1 MACTEE
7 RHCPQIIEYT
17 SDISEIANHIPRGQS
32 EARHEE
38 DRCGEQHGCFAL
50 RSTVSMYTNHLALGY
65 QGNRAPAKVDV
76 TVQDRT
82 KADRF
87 ARIRELQEK
96 VLKATTPI
104 DAEAE

>member
-1 MACTEE
+1 
-7 RHCPQIIEYT
+7 
-17 SDISEIANHIPRGQS
+17 
-32 EARHEE
+32 
-38 DRCGEQHGCFAL
+38 
-50 RSTVSMYTNHLALGY
+50 MYTNHLALGY